1 MYRSS
6 PVPDIP
12 VDDQPDRQLRVLV
25 VAESFLPQVNGV
37 TGSVCRTLDHLRL
50 RGHSAAVVAP
60 TGPDEYAGAPVIT
73 TGRVPLIGYSGFRLG
88 VTPAW
93 DLSRLMRLFQP
104 DVVHLASP
112 FVLGATAARTAYR
125 LGIPAVAIYQTDVAG
140 FADRYGM
147 NRWRPALEHRLRRI
161 HHLADRT
168 LAPSH
173 ISRRQLEELG
183 VRRVH
188 YWPRGV
194 DLELFS
200 PEKRSESR
208 RRESAPGG
216 EVVVGYV
223 GRLSPEKSLERLQG
237 LQDLPGIRLVLVGE
251 GPSEPGLRALLP
263 DAVFLGPRSG
273 EDLAEVVASF
283 DLFVHTGTEETFCQ
297 SAQEALASGVPV
309 IGPEAGGLLERVD
322 HGRNGL
328 LYSTEGSDSLF
339 RAVHE
344 LAADPERRRRMG
356 RHARAGLEGQSWQAV
371 GDRLLGHY
379 RAVASAHSVPTREG
393 RAWMHS

>member
-1 MYRSS
+1 MLDT
-6 PVPDIP
+6 PI
-12 VDDQPDRQLRVLV
+12 DDHPDRQLRVLV

-37 TGSVCRTLDHLRL
+37 TGSVCRTLDHLRM

-88 VTPAW
+88 VTPKW

-112 FVLGATAARTAYR
+112 FVLGATAARTAHR
-125 LGIPAVAIYQTDVAG
+125 LGIPIVAVYQTDVAG

-147 NRWRPALEHRLRRI
+147 TRWRPILEHRLRSI
-161 HHLADRT
+161 HRLADRT
-168 LAPSH
+168 LAPSD
-173 ISRRQLEELG
+173 ISRRQLEGLG
-183 VRRVH
+183 VPRVH

-200 PEKRSESR
+200 PEKRSEAR
-208 RRESAPGG
+208 RREMASGA

-223 GRLSPEKSLERLQG
+223 GRLSPEKSLERLQS
-237 LQDLPGIRLVLVGE
+237 LRDLPGIRLVLVGE

-273 EDLAEVVASF
+273 EDLAEAVASF
-283 DLFVHTGTEETFCQ
+283 DLFVHTGAEETFCQ

-309 IGPEAGGLLERVD
+309 IGPAAGGLLERVD
-322 HGRNGL
+322 HGRNGV
-328 LYSTEGSDSLF
+328 LYSTESSGSLR
-339 RAVHE
+339 RAVHR
-344 LAADPERRRRMG
+344 LAGDPERRRRMG
-356 RHARAGLEGQSWQAV
+356 QQARAGLEGQSWQAV

-379 RAVASAHSVPTREG
+379 RAVVSARAAPAGEE
-393 RAWMHS
+393 RAWTHS

>member
-1 MYRSS
+1 MYRSL
-6 PVPDIP
+6 VPDAV
-12 VDDQPDRQLRVLV
+12 VDDQADRHLRVLV

-37 TGSVCRTLDHLRL
+37 TGSVCRTLDHLLL

-88 VTPAW
+88 VTPQW

-112 FVLGATAARTAYR
+112 FVLGATAARTAHR
-125 LGIPAVAIYQTDVAG
+125 LGIPVVAVYQTDVAG

-147 NRWRPALEHRLRRI
+147 TRWRPLLEHRLRCI
-161 HHLADRT
+161 HALADRT

-173 ISRRQLEELG
+173 ISRRQLEQLG
-183 VRRVH
+183 VPRVH

-200 PEKRSESR
+200 PERRSESR
-208 RRESAPGG
+208 RREFAPGG
-216 EVVVGYV
+216 DVVVGYV
-223 GRLSPEKSLERLQG
+223 GRLSPEKSLERLRS

-263 DAVFLGPRSG
+263 GAMFLGPRSG
-273 EDLAEVVASF
+273 EDLAEIVASF

-309 IGPEAGGLLERVD
+309 VGPAAGGLLERVD
-322 HGRNGL
+322 DGRNGV
-328 LYSTEGSDSLF
+328 LYSAESSGSLLQ
-339 RAVHE
+339 AVRG

-356 RHARAGLEGQSWQAV
+356 RHARAELEGQSWQAV

-379 RAVASAHSVPTREG
+379 RAVVSAHSAPTEERH
-393 RAWMHS
+393 AWTPS